1 MGVRENKVENY
12 LAEKVERHLGGQTR
26 AWKKSN
32 RDGVPDQI
40 VFIPVIGKDP
50 RIHFV
55 EVKTEDGTL
64 LIAQIK
70 EHMRLRGMGVTVT
83 TVYGTRGVN
92 AYIEDAYWEKPI
104 KSEYR

>member
-12 LAEKVERHLGGQTR
+12 LQQQVQELLAGDTR

-40 VFIPVIGKDP
+40 VIIPHVG
-50 RIHFV
+50 RVTEIHFV
-55 EVKTEDGTL
+55 EAKTSDGAL
-64 LIAQIK
+64 SPEQER
-70 EHMRLRGMGVTVT
+70 EHMRMRGMGMVVT
-83 TVYGTRGVN
+83 TVYGHKGVN

-104 KSEYR
+104 KKEYR